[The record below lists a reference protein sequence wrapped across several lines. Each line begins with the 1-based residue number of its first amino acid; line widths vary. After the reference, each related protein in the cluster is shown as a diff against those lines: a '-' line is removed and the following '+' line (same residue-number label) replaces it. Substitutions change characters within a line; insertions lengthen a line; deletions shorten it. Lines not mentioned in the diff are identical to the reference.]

1 MFFLR
6 VVKFTV
12 AVAKH
17 ALFFFLSFSL
27 ILYLYKQVIKEDRNT
42 RSRRREQMIV
52 SRFENIPFLGL
63 VKQIQRIT

>member
-17 ALFFFLSFSL
+17 ALFFSFSL
-27 ILYLYKQVIKEDRNT
+27 ILYLYKQVIKADRNT
-42 RSRRREQMIV
+42 RSRRRERMIV